1 MTKAQFT
8 VQTNEYQTRIGKPCV
23 AGAYFPKTEEGD
35 EVGVYA
41 TPGALRRDG
50 VGRISVMVNLGV
62 AELTIEEARALADT
76 ITFHV
81 NQIERGQKA

>member
-1 MTKAQFT
+1 MSKFT
-8 VQTNEYQTRIGKPCV
+8 IQTNAYQTRIGKPCV
-23 AGAYFPKTEEGD
+23 AGAYFPKTEDGD

-41 TPGALRRDG
+41 TPGTFKADG
-50 VGRISVMVNLGV
+50 IGRISVMVNLGV

-76 ITFHV
+76 ITFHA